1 MTLGAIAPSHTER
14 DKTFSERMIFH
25 ARSLGLTH
33 RGAVGSWLCG
43 QGIRRARETEF
54 FWDLTLKNYSP
65 LGINHPTMLAPIET
79 ALWKTYSFA
88 NDLTTLYPALSGWQ
102 WSVIS
107 SKHDWLKNK
116 NWDFASA
123 WELSSPS
130 ENLWEKD
137 PTLKTDQGWLGFTH
151 LDRMTHW
158 CVQIDEDTVWC
169 ASKNSLP
176 SSDLSMQEKHQWF
189 RPFLSADALGS
200 DGRLAELVTLLSDV
214 LRPDER
220 QGLNFKFYNK
230 NAAKLAELGL
240 SCDGMDNNILCY
252 FPLSILHEDIQGLRS
267 LLKD

>member
-25 ARSLGLTH
+25 ARSLGLTQ
-33 RGAVGSWLCG
+33 RGAVGTWSCG
-43 QGIRRARETEF
+43 QGVRRARETEY
-54 FWDLTLKNYSP
+54 FWDLTLSNFSP
-65 LGINHPTMLAPIET
+65 VGINHPTMLAPIEVAT
-79 ALWKTYSFA
+79 WGAHSFST
-88 NDLTTLYPALSGWQ
+88 DLINLYPALATWQ
-102 WSVIS
+102 WTVIS
-107 SKHDWLKNK
+107 NKHSWLQNKTWDSVNAWTLNSKTDH
-116 NWDFASA
+116 
-123 WELSSPS
+123 
-130 ENLWEKD
+130 LWEKD
-137 PTLKTDQGWLGFTH
+137 ATLKTDKGWLGFAH
-151 LDRMTHW
+151 LDRLTSW
-158 CVQIDEDTVWC
+158 CVQIDKDTVWC
-169 ASKNSLP
+169 ASKIPLP
-176 SSDLSMQEKHQWF
+176 VSDQTMLEKHQWF